1 MGSYITIYCNLQS
14 VSECLKLLKR
24 RSTKVYNAEGSGRYS
39 TILPEPSDDSV
50 IFRSLAVAGD
60 YAAVGDNRGVV
71 RMVNLK
77 TKQTVETIPSR
88 EIQAVTHVDLS
99 KNAKT
104 LTYHADGVAYVVHL
118 EIADN

>member
-1 MGSYITIYCNLQS
+1 MVIGTAATIH
-14 VSECLKLLKR
+14 
-24 RSTKVYNAEGSGRYS
+24 VYNTDTGERLS
-39 TILPEPSDDSV
+39 TIQPEPSDDSV

-88 EIQAVTHVDLS
+88 EKQSVTHIDLS
-99 KNAKT
+99 KDAKT
-104 LTYHADGVAYVVHL
+104 LTYHADGVAHVEHL
-118 EIADN
+118 QITE